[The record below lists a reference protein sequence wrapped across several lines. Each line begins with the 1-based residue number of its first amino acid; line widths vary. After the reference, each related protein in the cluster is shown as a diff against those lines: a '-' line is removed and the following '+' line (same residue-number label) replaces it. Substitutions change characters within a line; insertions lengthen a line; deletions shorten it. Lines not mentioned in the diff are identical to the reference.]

1 MDWTKSAEKLMDAV
15 DPVTDADSDPQSHM
29 NSGLLRAMRAG
40 VGISGASTAASILI
54 PGALATPL
62 GLTWAGLSALS
73 AIGFIGMVFQME
85 QDTSRDDS
93 QGTDDDEVTDPVEDT
108 VATRSDRWNLLR
120 GRLGAVSEVL
130 ANFETDPEMFYFS
143 HRLLRDVNEPATQKF
158 YDAYYAACALNTDTV
173 PDEDGMDNFTEHV
186 ERAERAWDAASANA
200 LRKSRQNVVGE
211 NIKLT
216 TAQIADAET
225 ARRLLTVALNPAAS
239 PHEASLAWDKAQK
252 LIVSLG
258 AAASDD
264 ETRKLRVSALGSRS
278 PKGITA

>member
-1 MDWTKSAEKLMDAV
+1 MSWTKSAEKLMDSI
-15 DPVTDADSDPQSHM
+15 DPVTDADSDPQPPM
-29 NSGLLRAMRAG
+29 NRGLLRVMRAG
-40 VGISGASTAASILI
+40 VGISGVSTAASILI

-62 GLTWAGLSALS
+62 GLTWAGLSAVS

-93 QGTDDDEVTDPVEDT
+93 QGTDDDT
-108 VATRSDRWNLLR
+108 VVTRSDRWNLLR
-120 GRLGAVSEVL
+120 GRLGAVSEAL

-158 YDAYYAACALNTDTV
+158 YDAYYAACALNIDTV
-173 PDEDGMDNFTEHV
+173 SDEDGVVNFAEHV
-186 ERAERAWDAASANA
+186 ERAERTWDAASANA
-200 LRKSRQNVVGE
+200 LRKSRQNVVGG

-216 TAQIADAET
+216 SAQIADVET

-264 ETRKLRVSALGSRS
+264 ETRKLRVSALVSRS

>member
-1 MDWTKSAEKLMDAV
+1 
-15 DPVTDADSDPQSHM
+15 
-29 NSGLLRAMRAG
+29 MRAG
-40 VGISGASTAASILI
+40 VGVSGVSTAASILI

-62 GLTWAGLSALS
+62 GLAWAGMSTIA
-73 AIGFIGMVFQME
+73 AILFIGMVFHLE
-85 QDTSRDDS
+85 EDAPRDDS
-93 QGTDDDEVTDPVEDT
+93 QDTDNDEVTGTVEDT
-108 VATRSDRWNLLR
+108 VVTRIDCWNLLR
-120 GRLGAVSEVL
+120 GRLGAVSEAL

-158 YDAYYAACALNTDTV
+158 YDAYYAACAFNTDTV
-173 PDEDGMDNFTEHV
+173 PDEDGVVNFTEHV
-186 ERAERAWDAASANA
+186 ERAERTWDAASANA
-200 LRKSRQNVVGE
+200 LRKSCQNVVSG

-216 TAQIADAET
+216 AAQIADAET
-225 ARRLLTVALNPAAS
+225 AKRLLAVALDPAAS